1 MNGAGKWKI
10 NVTKLY
16 GDPFRR
22 LPKCVMNLFVVA
34 GNMIEVV
41 NNVVNV
47 FKHLFHALHSLT
59 VEAIMNDDY
68 FSSLFLVLLKIV

>member
-16 GDPFRR
+16 GDAM
-22 LPKCVMNLFVVA
+22 KLFFVA
-34 GNMIEVV
+34 ANMIEVV
-41 NNVVNV
+41 KNVVNV

>member
-16 GDPFRR
+16 GDA
-22 LPKCVMNLFVVA
+22 MNLFFVA
-34 GNMIEVV
+34 ANMTEVV
-41 NNVVNV
+41 KNVVNV
-47 FKHLFHALHSLT
+47 FKHVFRAFHSLT
-59 VEAIMNDDY
+59 VETIMNDDY

>member
-1 MNGAGKWKI
+1 MNGAGKLKI

-16 GDPFRR
+16 GDAM
-22 LPKCVMNLFVVA
+22 KLFFVA
-34 GNMIEVV
+34 ANMIEVV
-41 NNVVNV
+41 KNVVNV

>member
-16 GDPFRR
+16 GDAM
-22 LPKCVMNLFVVA
+22 KLFFVSA
-34 GNMIEVV
+34 NMIEVV
-41 NNVVNV
+41 KNVVNV